1 MGTSEKTFQQVKA
14 ILGKL
19 DRSIDSLRAQRTG
32 DAPGRDASA
41 QPAQPSAGFASAS
54 PLNQTVGQPAGP
66 SSGTGSPSAMPAASQ
81 PTLIG
86 ASNAQTSPAFN
97 RPASPFGRAT
107 PIRPTG
113 S

>member
-32 DAPGRDASA
+32 DAPGRDAAANTA
-41 QPAQPSAGFASAS
+41 QPASTFPNGNALVGDSS
-54 PLNQTVGQPAGP
+54 LHQTVGQPAIARAAG
-66 SSGTGSPSAMPAASQ
+66 STIASPSASPA
-81 PTLIG
+81 LG
-86 ASNAQTSPAFN
+86 NAAFN

>member
-32 DAPGRDASA
+32 DTVAPAREAPGRDASGSQA
-41 QPAQPSAGFASAS
+41 QPAAPFQPALIGAGPMS
-54 PLNQTVGQPAGP
+54 QTVGQPAV
-66 SSGTGSPSAMPAASQ
+66 ASQ
-81 PTLIG
+81 PAFANAP
-86 ASNAQTSPAFN
+86 ASIN

>member
-32 DAPGRDASA
+32 DAPGRDASTATA
-41 QPAQPSAGFASAS
+41 QPTGAFAGN
-54 PLNQTVGQPAGP
+54 PLNQTVGSPA
-66 SSGTGSPSAMPAASQ
+66 PAANAQSASAQ
-81 PTLIG
+81 SVGGSSAPTLIG
-86 ASNAQTSPAFN
+86 APAPSPAFN